1 MNWLCVIILGIP
13 VLYIFN
19 GFQRGMVKMAVSFLS
34 IFLTLAASFIFNPY
48 VERTLKQ
55 ETEIYESIQKKCEDY
70 IIDTV
75 EMKENEEVSEEE
87 QKAVIQKLPLP
98 EEIIEF
104 LFSNNVAGENGTVL
118 MENFAGYL
126 SGRIA
131 DFMIKIISLF
141 LTFLLVSIVMG
152 IFGKVLGKIFS
163 FPILSM
169 VNRIGGG
176 VLGAAKGICMIWIF
190 FLIISVFWDSVW
202 AQNSYYLIK
211 ENAITGYLYDK
222 NMFLYFLNGI
232 IK

>member
-211 ENAITGYLYDK
+211 ENAITSYLYDK

>member
-19 GFQRGMVKMAVSFLS
+19 GFRRGMVKMAVSFLS
-34 IFLTLAASFIFNPY
+34 IVLTLAASFVFNPY
-48 VERTLKQ
+48 IERTLKQ
-55 ETEIYESIQKKCEDY
+55 ETEIYESVQKKCEDY

-75 EMKENEEVSEEE
+75 EMKENGEVSEEE

-98 EEIIEF
+98 KEMTEI

-118 MENFAGYL
+118 MESFAGYL
-126 SGRIA
+126 SERIA
-131 DFMIKIISLF
+131 DFIINVISLF
-141 LTFLLVSIVMG
+141 LTFLVISIVMG
-152 IFGKVLGKIFS
+152 IVGKVLGKIFS

-169 VNRIGGG
+169 INRIGGG
-176 VLGAAKGICMIWIF
+176 VLGAAKGICIIWIF

-222 NMFLYFLNGI
+222 NMFLYFLNEI
-232 IK
+232 MK